1 MSQEI
6 TGGKRMG
13 VKDTAVKYTAVSRPQ
28 LNKQALVKGGLGA
41 IFLLALLVVW
51 LSPAEK
57 TLGNGIK
64 AVYVHVSLTWAGLA
78 GFVTAALLAL
88 AQLLTGRQELASW
101 RVTVGW
107 VAFGFYLA
115 GVTASAIASQVNW
128 GAVFWQEPRM
138 VTSLNVLAVALIVQ
152 IGNFFFPWWRLRA
165 GLSLLL
171 PFFIFW
177 ANFSAPLVLHP
188 ANPIRSSDATSI
200 RLTFLV
206 MFLLV
211 ATAEGLLVWL
221 ARPQF
226 SPKNR
231 SAGSA

>member
-1 MSQEI
+1 METTIPKQQF
-6 TGGKRMG
+6 
-13 VKDTAVKYTAVSRPQ
+13 SR
-28 LNKQALVKGGLGA
+28 QALVKAGLA
-41 IFLLALLVVW
+41 TILLLALLVV
-51 LSPAEK
+51 LFGPAEK

-88 AQLLTGRQELASW
+88 AQLLTRQPRLESW
-101 RVTVGW
+101 RKTVGW

-115 GVTASAIASQVNW
+115 GVAASAIASQVNW

-152 IGNFFFPWWRLRA
+152 LGNIFFPWRSLRA

-171 PFFIFW
+171 PAFIFW

-188 ANPIRSSDATSI
+188 ANPIRSSDATGI
-200 RLTFLV
+200 RLTFLT
-206 MFLLV
+206 MFLLMV
-211 ATAEGLLVWL
+211 AAEGLLVWL
-221 ARPQF
+221 AHPQF
-226 SPKNR
+226 SPKNHR
-231 SAGSA
+231 SAGPV